1 MRLILG
7 KQGGSQKKDPKAV
20 FDSNPNFNR
29 DLQPETLSLSDTLSK
44 NSLPKPMTGCRGTLP
59 LATSEAPG
67 QEMRSVAKEGS
78 AEEPVVVL
86 DESHFESE
94 VAKLRGRWELASV
107 LNFLSGIPPVNKTL
121 NGSDAWVTALC
132 KKLAIW
138 WSWVA
143 EGDIP
148 LIAAKGEEIC
158 QYKEL
163 DSTKRLLILN
173 ALCEVRAV
181 QDDTLSYINEA
192 LKQGNQISCFRKDRI
207 GGDGNGT
214 SYWYDGNK
222 TIGHRLYR
230 EIYIFQ
236 SKRNSKGKS
245 FSIPPAISS
254 QWETLATTLEEFR
267 KVAEELSSSKVVAEV
282 DVGKK
287 IENEAIPVLEKLQK
301 NKERQLKRKLRQEMA
316 LNDCRNPQGAGV
328 SRSCRTRRPV
338 SYTFDE
344 YDRAIDE
351 AIQVTKKGKANT
363 KQEREGGELSRR
375 NDISPNGGKEMDTDP
390 TDNSGTEGDSMT
402 SASESDEPHKVGITE
417 DEDDDYCVK
426 KYDAIHDAGDLGN
439 SEADRNHATSSSE
452 GY

>member
-1 MRLILG
+1 
-7 KQGGSQKKDPKAV
+7 
-20 FDSNPNFNR
+20 
-29 DLQPETLSLSDTLSK
+29 
-44 NSLPKPMTGCRGTLP
+44 MTGCRGTLP

-107 LNFLSGIPPVNKTL
+107 LNFLSVFEPVIGSNLKLSAEEIETALIKPNSSVAQLHIALLKGIPPVNKTL

-338 SYTFDE
+338 SYTF
-344 YDRAIDE
+344 
-351 AIQVTKKGKANT
+351 G
-363 KQEREGGELSRR
+363 
-375 NDISPNGGKEMDTDP
+375 
-390 TDNSGTEGDSMT
+390 
-402 SASESDEPHKVGITE
+402 AS
-417 DEDDDYCVK
+417 
-426 KYDAIHDAGDLGN
+426 
-439 SEADRNHATSSSE
+439 
-452 GY
+452 